1 MAAAAVPATMGIDRR
16 ATVIQEALESFGYL
30 LICFGAITLH
40 REIDS
45 PAAPGPTAGRCR

>member
-1 MAAAAVPATMGIDRR
+1 MAAAAAPATTGTDRP

-45 PAAPGPTAGRCR
+45 PAAPGPTAGRC